1 MFPYRRPNPKRTP
14 SFTMRSSR
22 FIDRDFQLK
31 YTSVVL
37 LAAIIGTS
45 VTVVPSIFFLNEN
58 YQIFVDLAYDS
69 APQILEY
76 LERERA
82 WLNLIIVSGVLG
94 TLAFF
99 WYLGLKMTSRIV
111 GPINV
116 LKNHIR
122 GLTRG
127 KWDQPLV
134 KTRDKD
140 EFNDLIETY
149 NYFYESFQVN
159 LKRDLAFLQ
168 KLAIDPQ
175 NRDAYLAWKN
185 LIKEKQTQLGIDAK
199 TIAPIHLSER
209 VLLPSESSDR
219 RRVS

>member
-1 MFPYRRPNPKRTP
+1 MLPYRRPNLKRTP
-14 SFTMRSSR
+14 GFTVRSSR
-22 FIDRDFQLK
+22 FIDREFQLK

-45 VTVVPSIFFLNEN
+45 VTVLPSLFFLNEN
-58 YQIFVDLAYDS
+58 YQIFVNLAYDN

-82 WLNLIIVSGVLG
+82 WLNLVIVSSVMG

-99 WYLGLKMTSRIV
+99 WYLGLKLTSRIV

-122 GLTRG
+122 GLSRG

-168 KLAIDPQ
+168 KLAIDPE
-175 NRDAYLAWKN
+175 NRDAYLAWRQ
-185 LIKEKQTQLGIDAK
+185 LIQQKQTQLGVDIK
-199 TIAPIHLSER
+199 TIAPIHLNESALR
-209 VLLPSESSDR
+209 PSASTDQ

>member
-1 MFPYRRPNPKRTP
+1 
-14 SFTMRSSR
+14 MRSSR
-22 FIDRDFQLK
+22 FIDKDFQLK

-45 VTVVPSIFFLNEN
+45 VSVLPSIFFLNEN
-58 YQIFVDLAYDS
+58 YQIFVDLAYDN

-99 WYLGLKMTSRIV
+99 WYLGLKLTSRIV
-111 GPINV
+111 GPVNV

-122 GLTRG
+122 GLSRG
-127 KWDQPLV
+127 RWDQAPV
-134 KTRDKD
+134 STRERD

-175 NRDAYLAWKN
+175 NRDAYLAWRN
-185 LIKEKQTQLGIDAK
+185 LIEEKQKQLGVDAK
-199 TIAPIHLSER
+199 TLAPIPLHES
-209 VLLPSESSDR
+209 VLLPSESNDR